1 VEPDAREK
9 EALRQRLY
17 RPGASTTDLASYLD
31 AAEPERAEPVA
42 PLRVRPGSSVG
53 RRLVGVGAA
62 VVLALTGAV
71 VVGVLAR
78 SPEVTATAGRTPS
91 AAAPTDGARSEAA
104 AGTMLD
110 EGTRPHATGR
120 AVAEPPHRYLYTI
133 ARGDTV
139 TGIATRFRLCAAD
152 IYGALPYGA
161 DTAHLVPSQQVL
173 LQGHT
178 FDPADYAVPGAC

>member
-1 VEPDAREK
+1 MEPDARER

-31 AAEPERAEPVA
+31 AAEPERPEPEPPVTA
-42 PLRVRPGSSVG
+42 RAVPSAG
-53 RRLVGVGAA
+53 RRLVTVGAA

-78 SPEVTATAGRTPS
+78 SPGVAPTAAPTASAARSTDRTPS
-91 AAAPTDGARSEAA
+91 DGAPLP
-104 AGTMLD
+104 MLD

-120 AVAEPPHRYLYTI
+120 AVREPPHDYLYTI

-139 TGIATRFRLCAAD
+139 TAIAQRFRLCAAD

-161 DTAHLVPSQQVL
+161 STERLPPSQQLL

-178 FDPADYAVPGAC
+178 LDPADYAVPGAC